1 MSGTSSYPGEADLR
15 ATVGAAM
22 DAKTKPPGSLGR
34 LETLAAD
41 LAVASGTDQPS
52 VDPARVIVFAGDH
65 GVASDGVSA
74 FPAEVTAQM
83 CANFVGGGAA
93 VAVLARSVGAGL
105 EVVDVGVAADLSHI
119 DNIVHAK
126 VARGTA
132 NLRHGPAMDQAT
144 LDAALNVGRDAVR
157 RAAADGQRLIALGE
171 MGIGNTT
178 SAAILIGLLTGSDA
192 SLVTGPGTGLD
203 PEGLAAKQE
212 LVATALDRL
221 APLADDPASCLG
233 HAGGF
238 EIAALVGAVLESRSH
253 RMPVL
258 VDGFIVTAA
267 ALLACRLAPAV
278 REQLIFAHRS
288 AEPGHRVALEALDAL
303 PLLDLGMALGEGS
316 GAAIAIPVLRAACD
330 LLADM
335 ATFADAGVSG
345 ASS

>member
-1 MSGTSSYPGEADLR
+1 MSELPADPGPADLR
-15 ATVGAAM
+15 ASVAAAM

-34 LETLAAD
+34 LESLAAD
-41 LAVASGTDQPS
+41 LAVATGTAHPV

-65 GVASDGVSA
+65 GVASDGVSV

-83 CANFVGGGAA
+83 CANFAGGGAA

-105 EVVDVGVAADLSHI
+105 EVVDVGVAADLTHI
-119 DNIVHAK
+119 DGIVHAK
-126 VARGTA
+126 VAHGTA
-132 NLRHGPAMDQAT
+132 NLRHGPAMDQAG
-144 LDAALNVGRDAVR
+144 LDAAVEVGREVVR
-157 RAAADGQRLIALGE
+157 RAVSDGQRLVALGE

-178 SAAILIGLLTGSDA
+178 SAAILIGLLTGSAAAD
-192 SLVTGPGTGLD
+192 VTGPGTGLD
-203 PEGLAAKQE
+203 PERLAAKQE
-212 LVATALDRL
+212 VVAAALQRL

-233 HAGGF
+233 HVGGF

-267 ALLACRLAPAV
+267 ALVACRMAPGV
-278 REQLIFAHRS
+278 RRQLIFAHRS
-288 AEPGHRVALEALDAL
+288 AEPGHRVALDALDAA

-316 GAAIAIPVLRAACD
+316 GAALALPVLRAACD
-330 LLADM
+330 IVADM

-345 ASS
+345 ACP